1 MKRARL
7 AAGIL
12 AVLALAGCSSEST
25 AQDASS
31 AAPSPTTPTPTPT
44 PEIIVWAGEVCV
56 ARDALLASV
65 VDMATSLTYD
75 PQDPASVGEQFQR
88 QIPGQLDGVEA
99 AARGLGTALGDVPVD
114 YVEAAAAI
122 TALQGDLDRLSASKD
137 TALGHVSAAQGAG
150 DPVSAGVEWWQAAV
164 AAKETYDAGMVVK
177 DSLGTLVDSADG
189 DVGNA
194 FATAPECR

>member
-1 MKRARL
+1 MKRVGLVVVGLL
-7 AAGIL
+7 AA
-12 AVLALAGCSSEST
+12 ALLVACSSDPVADMT
-25 AQDASS
+25 
-31 AAPSPTTPTPTPT
+31 SPTPTVTTPTPTPT

-99 AARGLGTALGDVPVD
+99 AARDLGTALGGVPLD
-114 YVEAAAAI
+114 YVEAAASI
-122 TALQGDLDRLSASKD
+122 TALQADLDRLSASKD

-150 DPVSAGVEWWQAAV
+150 DPVSAGVEWLQAAI

-177 DSLGTLVDSADG
+177 DSLGAVVGSADG
-189 DVGNA
+189 DVGDA